1 MARPTPTPARCRSF
15 LEGWRDDRKRLADS
29 TLRGTTTCRR
39 RGSNADYRHKPPRTS
54 PWPSTARPRPLRS
67 SYRHATPPRP
77 PRRAPSRRCPAAAAR
92 RRLPAPRRRRSPPGR
107 FLWPSCALPCLSR
120 RSRAPVPDWNWL
132 SVRAAGSEIPA
143 DRRRARPLRGGPEE
157 SHAPLGRGISR
168 GARDGRRARN
178 GTNHHDTTSHLN
190 ERGSLARTPRT
201 STWRCRPRPWARR
214 ACPCS
219 SRGSRRRRCT
229 RPARP
234 PTKR

>member
-1 MARPTPTPARCRSF
+1 MGGPTSRVGCEPVRARVCVRRFAAVVVGAILAQVLARPTPTPARCRSF

-107 FLWPSCALPCLSR
+107 FLWPSRALPCLSR
-120 RSRAPVPDWNWL
+120 GSRAPVPDWNWL
-132 SVRAAGSEIPA
+132 SVWAAGSNSGRRRDRRAAQGRSGEARTSPTHPSVDIARPGRAAGP
-143 DRRRARPLRGGPEE
+143 RAP
-157 SHAPLGRGISR
+157 
-168 GARDGRRARN
+168 GA
-178 GTNHHDTTSHLN
+178 TS
-190 ERGSLARTPRT
+190 
-201 STWRCRPRPWARR
+201 
-214 ACPCS
+214 
-219 SRGSRRRRCT
+219 
-229 RPARP
+229 
-234 PTKR
+234 